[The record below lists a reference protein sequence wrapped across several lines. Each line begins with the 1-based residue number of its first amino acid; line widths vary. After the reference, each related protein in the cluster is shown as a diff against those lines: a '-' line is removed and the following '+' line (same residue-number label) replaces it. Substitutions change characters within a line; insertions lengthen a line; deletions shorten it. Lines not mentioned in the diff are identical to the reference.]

1 LNDALL
7 SLLPLIFSFWET
19 EIYETL
25 IKNKK

>member
-1 LNDALL
+1 L
-7 SLLPLIFSFWET
+7 SLLPLIFSFWER